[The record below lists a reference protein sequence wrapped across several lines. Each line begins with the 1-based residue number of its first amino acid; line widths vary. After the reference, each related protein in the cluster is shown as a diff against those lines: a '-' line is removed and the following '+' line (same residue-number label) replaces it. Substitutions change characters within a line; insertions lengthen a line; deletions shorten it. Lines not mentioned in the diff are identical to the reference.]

1 MVRTAVVGRERS
13 GGVRQYNRSKVPR
26 LRWTPDLHHC
36 FVHAIHKLGGQDSMC
51 MPFLLAWSSSC
62 SDFPHL
68 SFSTYHELWTCGCRG
83 YAEASSAADGCG
95 RTHHISCQKPSAGS
109 SSPLPPN
116 KCSYFF
122 FDKFAHYLTEQLLF
136 LNVEADVQK
145 YEKWYW
151 NARYTIYIFP
161 FVSKWVITNLY
172 MFILVAL
179 P

>member
-1 MVRTAVVGRERS
+1 MTMVRTVVGREKS

-51 MPFLLAWSSSC
+51 MPFPATMIIFLLRFS
-62 SDFPHL
+62 
-68 SFSTYHELWTCGCRG
+68 SFSSYIPQALNLRLRRG
-83 YAEASSAADGCG
+83 YAEESSAADGSG

-145 YEKWYW
+145 YEK
-151 NARYTIYIFP
+151 
-161 FVSKWVITNLY
+161 
-172 MFILVAL
+172 
-179 P
+179 